1 MKGLKRDILIKLI
14 ERNYTE
20 EAVMMPRDLEEI
32 FEQLG
37 DDYFI
42 EYNRWQLFRKNERRR
57 DDLL

>member
-14 ERNYTE
+14 ERNYSE
-20 EAVMMPRDLEEI
+20 SAIMMPRDLEEI

-42 EYNRWQLFRKNERRR
+42 EFNEWRLTRKNERRR